1 MMAEF
6 EMTDLGLLSYYLGI
20 EVCQKEDFITV
31 KQSSYA
37 KKVLEQF
44 GMAECNPSKFPM
56 EPRIKLSADKGGKP
70 ADTTTYRR
78 MIGCLQWRTQ
88 ELNIGCTWCT

>member
-37 KKVLEQF
+37 KK
-44 GMAECNPSKFPM
+44 GS
-56 EPRIKLSADKGGKP
+56 
-70 ADTTTYRR
+70 
-78 MIGCLQWRTQ
+78 
-88 ELNIGCTWCT
+88 